1 MFNYF
6 FHSLGVPLSIEQQDF
21 TFITQTSTRIDRFL
35 SESMPDKSRSF
46 LQSLLLDGHICVN
59 KKTIQ
64 KKSFKLKEGDEVDI
78 HVPMAVALDTPAED
92 MNLNILYEDE
102 HLLAVLKP
110 WGILT
115 HPLHAG
121 KGGSLVSGLL
131 HQCEF
136 LSGINGVMRPGIVH
150 RLDRCT
156 SGVLLV
162 AKEDQTHRKLQE
174 YFANRTIKKTYYAIC
189 YGNPSQQEGIINL
202 PIGRD
207 PKRRTMQKVDEEG
220 REAISHFKIIK
231 TWNKFHFVQI
241 LPKTGRTH
249 QIRVHLQSIGIPIL
263 GDTDYQ
269 GRYMPKWLKRVQLHS
284 RSIEFIHPVTQQ
296 RIFVR
301 SSIDADMI
309 SVIRRLNRGERY
321 V

>member
-1 MFNYF
+1 M
-6 FHSLGVPLSIEQQDF
+6 HEEQQF
-21 TFITQTSTRIDRFL
+21 TFTCDSRQRIDKFI
-35 SESMPDKSRSF
+35 SESLEHQSRSF
-46 LQSLLLDGHICVN
+46 LQGLLVDGCIKIN
-59 KKTIQ
+59 SKTIT
-64 KKSFKLKEGDEVDI
+64 KKSFKLNPGDLVEI
-78 HVPMAVALDTPAED
+78 SIPAAVALETPAED
-92 MNLNILYEDE
+92 MNLNILYEDD

-131 HQCEF
+131 HHCKF

-156 SGVLLV
+156 SGVLVV

-174 YFANRTIKKTYYAIC
+174 YFANRVIQKTYYALC
-189 YGNPSQQEGIINL
+189 YGNPEQSEGIINL
-202 PIGRD
+202 PIARD
-207 PKRRTMQKVDEEG
+207 PKRRTFQKVDDSG
-220 REAISHFKIIK
+220 REAISHYKIVK
-231 TWNKFHFVQI
+231 SWNKFHFVQI
-241 LPKTGRTH
+241 TPKTGRTH
-249 QIRVHLQSIGIPIL
+249 QIRVHLRAIGLPIL

-284 RSIEFIHPVTQQ
+284 RSIEFKHPVSQQ
-296 RIFVR
+296 RVFIR
-301 SSIDADMI
+301 SKIDADMI
-309 SVIRRLNRGERY
+309 SVIRRLNRGEIY

>member
-1 MFNYF
+1 MSNTSQNF
-6 FHSLGVPLSIEQQDF
+6 SF
-21 TFITQTSTRIDRFL
+21 TAESSQRIDKFL
-35 SESMPDKSRSF
+35 SDSLSDKSRSF
-46 LQSLLLDGHICVN
+46 LQNLLSNEKISVN
-59 KKTIQ
+59 GKVKS
-64 KKSFKLKEGDEVDI
+64 KKSFKLKVGDIVEIEIPPVI
-78 HVPMAVALDTPAED
+78 ALETPAED

-156 SGVLLV
+156 SGVLIV

-174 YFANRTIKKTYYAIC
+174 YFSNRTIQKTYYALC
-189 YGNPSQQEGIINL
+189 YGNPKQQEGIINS
-202 PIGRD
+202 PIARD
-207 PKRRTMQKVDEEG
+207 PKRRTFQIIDESG
-220 REAISHFKIIK
+220 RESISHYKIVK
-231 TWNKFHFVQI
+231 SWNKFHFVQI
-241 LPKTGRTH
+241 KPKTGRTH
-249 QIRVHLQSIGIPIL
+249 QIRVHLQSVGLPIL

-269 GRYMPKWLKRVQLHS
+269 GRFMPKWLKRVQLHS
-284 RSIEFIHPVTQQ
+284 RSIEFLHPVTQK
-296 RIFVR
+296 RVFIK